1 MYLIRMKGEDIM
13 NFWFLLIC
21 FGVAFLAQYA
31 LGMMQM
37 KSFTINFGKLR
48 RQGKVAI
55 GKKKGAFRA
64 GSIVIFAVDENGIIL
79 DSSYMSGVTVLAKF
93 KKLKGFEGLNVS
105 TLKKEDTKGF
115 PKQVQDAMEREL
127 ASITLEDV
135 KKDTEKYIVK

>member
-1 MYLIRMKGEDIM
+1 M

-37 KSFTINFGKLR
+37 KSFTINFGKL
-48 RQGKVAI
+48 

-64 GSIVIFAVDENGIIL
+64 GSIVMFAVDENGIIL

-105 TLKKEDTKGF
+105 RLKKEDTKGF
-115 PKQVQDAMEREL
+115 PKQVQDAILE
-127 ASITLEDV
+127 ASSNYNVIMSGGEVPEPPSPLQKLTGSMKNLV
-135 KKDTEKYIVK
+135 TQK

>member
-1 MYLIRMKGEDIM
+1 M

-55 GKKKGAFRA
+55 G
-64 GSIVIFAVDENGIIL
+64 
-79 DSSYMSGVTVLAKF
+79 
-93 KKLKGFEGLNVS
+93 
-105 TLKKEDTKGF
+105 
-115 PKQVQDAMEREL
+115 
-127 ASITLEDV
+127 
-135 KKDTEKYIVK
+135 

>member
-64 GSIVIFAVDENGIIL
+64 GSIVMFAVDENGIIL

-105 TLKKEDTKGF
+105 TLKKEF
-115 PKQVQDAMEREL
+115 ILESQNRQWFLM
-127 ASITLEDV
+127 SI
-135 KKDTEKYIVK
+135 